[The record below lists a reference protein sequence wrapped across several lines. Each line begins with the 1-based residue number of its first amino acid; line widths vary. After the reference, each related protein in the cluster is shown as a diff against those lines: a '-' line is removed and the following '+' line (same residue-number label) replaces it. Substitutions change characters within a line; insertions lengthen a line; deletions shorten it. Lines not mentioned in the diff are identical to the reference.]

1 MYRRTSIFWGI
12 LLILLGGLI
21 LAFNFAGPWLLG
33 WLLFLPW
40 QLWPLAVIIVGL
52 CFTIPALMARR
63 RNLGGLFVPGIP
75 VLAVGC
81 ILLFNSWFHAWGAWA
96 WLWPMM
102 VLSVAVGFLL
112 AAWRLQAIWLLI
124 PALVIGAN
132 GLLMQYCALTG
143 NWSIWAVL
151 WSIEPLSVGLALLLV
166 NIQKHRPGLLIAGL
180 ILCTIAGFAAL
191 GMSYIIPGYG
201 WVNLMGPGILLLA
214 GLLLL
219 SSSLLRSTPGQA
231 AIES

>member
-1 MYRRTSIFWGI
+1 MVTSVRR
-12 LLILLGGLI
+12 
-21 LAFNFAGPWLLG
+21 LA
-33 WLLFLPW
+33 
-40 QLWPLAVIIVGL
+40 
-52 CFTIPALMARR
+52 TE
-63 RNLGGLFVPGIP
+63 VPGTYAHS
-75 VLAVGC
+75 LA
-81 ILLFNSWFHAWGAWA
+81 
-96 WLWPMM
+96 
-102 VLSVAVGFLL
+102 L
-112 AAWRLQAIWLLI
+112 ANMCEAACN
-124 PALVIGAN
+124 AIGAN